1 MASDGSSD
9 NEENAMTFGWKIVD
23 ENKDPLVDH
32 SGPVFGKATSFY
44 TEGYGLLSL
53 AQFLHHGKIYT
64 QTKIQCY
71 IETHI
76 NNKGIVKQMK
86 DQISYSHDY
95 PFNTLESD
103 WDIIAQ
109 VAVTLC
115 SYRSRLTMFHVKS
128 HQDNDK
134 DEEDLDL
141 PAYLSVAAD
150 NLATIFCIQYDQPLP
165 LVPQVAVN
173 SVQLRTMD

>member
-9 NEENAMTFGWKIVD
+9 KEENVMTFGWTIVD
-23 ENKDPLVDH
+23 ENKDPLVEH
-32 SGPVFGKATSFY
+32 LRPTFGKAPSFCA
-44 TEGYGLLSL
+44 EGYGLLSL
-53 AQFLHHGKIYT
+53 AWFLHHGKTYT

-71 IETHI
+71 IEILI

-95 PFNTLESD
+95 PFNTLEPD

-109 VAVTLC
+109 TAVTLC
-115 SYRSRLTMFHVKS
+115 SYGSRLTIFHVKS
-128 HQDNDK
+128 HQEDDK

-141 PAYLSVAAD
+141 PVRLNVTAD
-150 NLATIFCIQYDQPLP
+150 NLATIFCIQYVTIPSIYETIP
-165 LVPQVAVN
+165 PPQ
-173 SVQLRTMD
+173 R